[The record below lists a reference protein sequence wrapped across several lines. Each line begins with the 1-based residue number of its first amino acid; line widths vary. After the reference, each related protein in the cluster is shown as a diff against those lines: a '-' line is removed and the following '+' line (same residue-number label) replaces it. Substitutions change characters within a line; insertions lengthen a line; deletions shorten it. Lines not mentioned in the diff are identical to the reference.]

1 MHQQLV
7 VVGGGP
13 AGYAA
18 AFLAADQ
25 GLQVALI
32 DSRAQ
37 LGGTCL
43 VEGCIPSKALL
54 HVTRVMAEV
63 EHLDQHWGVHHGTP
77 TINLEALRARKEKV
91 VENLGKGLGMLAGQ
105 RKVDI
110 LQATARLESSSSLRL
125 EGDDPQLPEQIEFDH
140 CILATGSSPAIPDLF
155 AVDSSRVMDSTVALQ
170 LDDIPESLLVV
181 GGGYIGLELG
191 TVYSRLGSR
200 VTVVEMTDRLLPGV
214 DPDLVKPLERM
225 LRRQFEAILLNTR
238 VSALQL
244 SADQVELTLEAADG
258 DQQPHLFDRVL
269 VATGRRPR
277 SGNLG
282 LENTQVTIDSDGFI
296 EVNDRMRTADPRILA
311 IGDLAGQPMLAHKA
325 TDDARRAIKSLSQAD
340 PGEPYPLG
348 QATGADDLVP
358 AVVFTD
364 PEIAWVGIQQDD
376 GQQIATAVYP
386 WGASG
391 RAQAIGRTEGL
402 TKWMVDPADGTLLG
416 CGIVGP
422 GAGELIAEATVAIQN
437 KLGVE
442 AVAGVIH
449 PHPTLSETLAGAADI
464 YLGQAVEAKNPG
476 S

>member
-7 VVGGGP
+7 IVGGGP

-18 AFLAADQ
+18 AFLAADE
-25 GLQVALI
+25 GLHVTLI
-32 DSRAQ
+32 DSRSQ

-63 EHLDQHWGVHHGTP
+63 KHLDQQWGVHHGQP
-77 TINLEALRARKEKV
+77 TIDLEALRARKEKV
-91 VENLGKGLGMLAGQ
+91 VQNLGKGLGMLAGQ
-105 RKVDI
+105 RKVTI

-125 EGDDPQLPEQIEFDH
+125 EGDDPQLPAQLGFDH
-140 CILATGSSPAIPDLF
+140 CILATGASPAIPEL
-155 AVDSSRVMDSTVALQ
+155 SALQ
-170 LDDIPESLLVV
+170 LEEIPQSLLVV

-214 DPDLVKPLERM
+214 DPDLVKPLERI
-225 LRRQFEAILLNTR
+225 LRRQFEAILLDTR

-244 SADQVELTLEAADG
+244 LADQVALTFETADG
-258 DQQPHLFDRVL
+258 DQQHVFDRVL

-277 SGNLG
+277 SEQLG
-282 LENTQVTIDSDGFI
+282 LEHTQVTTGSDGFI
-296 EVNDRMRTADPRILA
+296 EVDDQMRTADPQILA
-311 IGDLAGQPMLAHKA
+311 VGDLAGQPMLAHKA
-325 TDDARRAIKSLSQAD
+325 TDDARRAIKSLCQDGS
-340 PGEPYPLG
+340 GESYQFAP
-348 QATGADDLVP
+348 ASRTGDRVP

-364 PEIAWVGIQQDD
+364 PEIAWVGLQPDASQQLSSV
-376 GQQIATAVYP
+376 VYP

-402 TKWMVDPADGTLLG
+402 TKWTVDPADGRLLG
-416 CGIVGP
+416 CGIVGV
-422 GAGELIAEATVAIQN
+422 GAGELISEAAVAIKN
-437 KLGVE
+437 NLSVE
-442 AVAGVIH
+442 AVADVIH
-449 PHPTLSETLAGAADI
+449 PHPTLSETLAGAADL
-464 YLGQAVEAKNPG
+464 YLGRAVDAKNPG

>member
-18 AFLAADQ
+18 AFLAADE
-25 GLQVALI
+25 GLDVTLV
-32 DSRAQ
+32 DSRSQ

-63 EHLDQHWGVHHGTP
+63 EHLDQNWGVHHGQP
-77 TINLEALRARKEKV
+77 TIDLEALRARKEKIV
-91 VENLGKGLGMLAGQ
+91 QNLGKGLGMLAGQ
-105 RKVDI
+105 RKVTI

-125 EGDDPQLPEQIEFDH
+125 EGDDPQLPAQLGFDH
-140 CILATGSSPAIPDLF
+140 CILATGSSPAIPGLF
-155 AVDSSRVMDSTVALQ
+155 AVDSPRVMDSTVALQ
-170 LDDIPESLLVV
+170 LEEIPQSLLVV

-200 VTVVEMTDRLLPGV
+200 VTVVEMTDRLLPDV
-214 DPDLVKPLERM
+214 DPDLVKPLERI

-244 SADQVELTLEAADG
+244 SADQVELTFEAADG
-258 DQQPHLFDRVL
+258 DQQPHVFDRVL
-269 VATGRRPR
+269 VATGRQPCSR
-277 SGNLG
+277 NLG
-282 LENTQVTIDSDGFI
+282 LEQTQVTIDSDGFI
-296 EVNDRMRTADPRILA
+296 EVDDRMRTADPRILA

-325 TDDARRAIKSLSQAD
+325 TDDARRAIKSLCHDDREDSYQFEQSVKT
-340 PGEPYPLG
+340 GE
-348 QATGADDLVP
+348 LVP
-358 AVVFTD
+358 AVIFTD

-376 GQQIATAVYP
+376 GQQLATAVYP

-391 RAQAIGRTEGL
+391 RAQALGRTEGL
-402 TKWMVDPADGTLLG
+402 TKWTVDPADGRLLG
-416 CGIVGP
+416 CGIVGA
-422 GAGELIAEATVAIQN
+422 GAGELISEAVVAIQN
-437 KLGVE
+437 NLGVE
-442 AVAGVIH
+442 AMADVIH

-464 YLGQAVEAKNPG
+464 YLGQAVEAKNSG